1 MSRAVL
7 VIACLCVAAAVALP
21 GVAVA
26 DTRTLCVYDPGGRS
40 GDYFSIISDY
50 AIEASGWGV
59 ELELKPYTDEE
70 TATKDYEAGH
80 CDAVVATGVRLQRFN
95 RFPSTIEAMG
105 AILSYDILGQI
116 VGTLASSPGAAAK
129 LKTGEHE
136 TVGFIPAGSVFL
148 FVRDRSIDTVGEL
161 AGKRIATM
169 DYDKAAPTMVERVGA
184 IMVPADLG
192 SIGSRFNNG
201 DVDACYMSAA
211 GYRPFELWRGLADG
225 GGILRAPLAQA
236 TLQVLVRSSRF
247 PADFGARSRTYL
259 ASRFDSMLRV
269 VEALEADIESE
280 HWVDVP
286 ADRREDWDEMF
297 LSVRVALRDDVG
309 AYDGD
314 MLRVLRQL
322 RCKKDGSR
330 AECVE
335 QKE

>member
-1 MSRAVL
+1 M
-7 VIACLCVAAAVALP
+7 
-21 GVAVA
+21 
-26 DTRTLCVYDPGGRS
+26 YDPGGRS

-105 AILSYDILGQI
+105 AVPSYELLGQM
-116 VGTLASSPGAAAK
+116 VTTLATSPGAAAK
-129 LKTGEHE
+129 LKAGEHE
-136 TVGFIPAGSVFL
+136 TVGFIPAGAVFL
-148 FVRDRSIDTVGEL
+148 FVRDRGIDTVTEL

-225 GGILRAPLAQA
+225 GGILRAPLAHA
-236 TLQVLVRSSRF
+236 TLQVLVRSARF
-247 PADFGARSRTYL
+247 PEDFGARSRTYL
-259 ASRFDSMLRV
+259 ASRFEGMVKMVR
-269 VEALEADIESE
+269 ALEHDIESE
-280 HWVDVP
+280 HWIEIP
-286 ADRREDWDEMF
+286 ADRRADWDEMF
-297 LSVRVALRDDVG
+297 LTVRVALRDEVG

-322 RCKKDGSR
+322 RCASDGSR
-330 AECVE
+330 AECAE

>member
-1 MSRAVL
+1 MSRAAL
-7 VIACLCVAAAVALP
+7 RIASLWVAAAMALP
-21 GVAVA
+21 GAAAA
-26 DTRTLCVYDPGGRS
+26 DSRSLCVYDPGGRS
-40 GDYFSIISDY
+40 GDYFSVLDDY

-59 ELELKPYTDEE
+59 EIELRPYTDEE

-80 CDAVVATGVRLQRFN
+80 CDGVVATGVRLQRFN

-105 AILSYDILGQI
+105 AIPSYELLGQM
-116 VGTLASSPGAAAK
+116 VTTLASSPGAAAK

-136 TVGFIPAGSVFL
+136 TVGFLPAGAVFL
-148 FVRDRSIDTVGEL
+148 FVRDRSIDTVVEL

-169 DYDKAAPTMVERVGA
+169 DYDKAAPTMVDRVGA

-225 GGILRAPLAQA
+225 GGILRAPLAHA
-236 TLQVLVRSSRF
+236 TLQVLVRSDRF
-247 PADFGARSRTYL
+247 PADFGARSRSWL
-259 ASRFDSMLRV
+259 ASKYEAMVKIVR
-269 VEALEADIESE
+269 ALEDDIEAK
-280 HWVDVP
+280 HWIDVP
-286 ADRREDWDEMF
+286 ADRRQDWDEMF
-297 LSVRVALRDDVG
+297 LNVRVALRDDVG

-322 RCKKDGSR
+322 RCSEDPAR
-330 AECVE
+330 AECAE
-335 QKE
+335 QRE